1 MRWVGFCSSLTEEE
15 KTFPGKPIQ
24 VFEAIA
30 QRHRGKS
37 QGSDLFPAE

>member
-1 MRWVGFCSSLTEEE
+1 MDGYSLSLTEEE
-15 KTFPGKPIQ
+15 KAFPGKPLQ
-24 VFEAIA
+24 VFEAKA